1 MKEKKQNKIFIIGFV
16 LIALIIVWTLAR
28 PFVGGI
34 GSKKN
39 DPEAKINAEILQ
51 APSITSE
58 DLFSKLKNKEKIF
71 VIDMRSAGDFE
82 KGHIIASENTSAEK
96 INGESLRSSGA
107 EKTSSVIL
115 LNQGDNIYEMA
126 QKTNEL
132 IAAGFPNAKYL
143 QDGITA
149 WRNQGFP
156 LVSSSSSDENAN
168 KVKKISV
175 GELAQD
181 LNAGGDIVQ
190 FLDIRSASD
199 FQTSHIAG
207 ALSVPFTELEKNQ
220 DGISKVKKVVVYSG
234 NEDEAKKAVVTL
246 FDLNF
251 FNAYFLEGGFDAWKT
266 AGGKVE

>member
-1 MKEKKQNKIFIIGFV
+1 
-16 LIALIIVWTLAR
+16 
-28 PFVGGI
+28 
-34 GSKKN
+34 
-39 DPEAKINAEILQ
+39 
-51 APSITSE
+51 
-58 DLFSKLKNKEKIF
+58 
-71 VIDMRSAGDFE
+71 
-82 KGHIIASENTSAEK
+82 
-96 INGESLRSSGA
+96 
-107 EKTSSVIL
+107 
-115 LNQGDNIYEMA
+115 MA